1 MQKYL
6 RTVLNLLWEIFQ
18 FEVFIIL
25 VKFLFFMLK
34 IYLSVSDH
42 QKVVPLNHVSIS
54 LTLFL
59 LTLWNFSSFARLQFR
74 IDIEEIDANRMWKH
88 FISKWCIGGYF
99 CYGNFCV
106 TFIETHMWTTVIKR
120 ISKRADGKKSTTLP
134 FLIKAAARSWI
145 WVLAE
150 LFLMGTFLTV
160 FILGRDREPSQPRV
174 SPFKGKI

>member
-1 MQKYL
+1 
-6 RTVLNLLWEIFQ
+6 
-18 FEVFIIL
+18 
-25 VKFLFFMLK
+25 
-34 IYLSVSDH
+34 
-42 QKVVPLNHVSIS
+42 
-54 LTLFL
+54 
-59 LTLWNFSSFARLQFR
+59 
-74 IDIEEIDANRMWKH
+74 MWKH

-174 SPFKGKI
+174 SPFKGKIQKEDNNSVLRRSHLACLAKGRNYGGNSKFILMCCSSFQQSGTQTSELDISRSNLGSFVNQCEL